1 MEKVMKGL
9 ESLIN
14 YLVILIRR
22 YLNWSSCNN
31 PDILL
36 KNTDCDTLDEIRVI
50 SLRNQ
55 EITQTLKV
63 LSKCENLTVLYLQNN
78 IINVKDLNHLQHFAN
93 LKKIDLSD
101 N

>member
-1 MEKVMKGL
+1 M
-9 ESLIN
+9 I
-14 YLVILIRR
+14 I
-22 YLNWSSCNN
+22 NN